1 MREFPEGES
10 EEEEAPLDVIPSY
23 TVSREEMERGFGSMR
38 RILWG
43 LAFLMAVNVG
53 VTLLLSGDRS
63 LIVALSSD
71 GHMQLLSRISD
82 TVYQK
87 NRDRILKTFAT
98 DFLTNLTAY
107 DSFEVSYRFE
117 KALSSMT
124 PGLRRRMKREIVAQN
139 LVATIRKARI
149 HTALVV
155 QGFALRRVA
164 RGVWSVDL
172 SGERT
177 TTVYG
182 QEEGRTLGF
191 TASLLVRKGGATV
204 FNPYGLWVE
213 NFQDQPQE
221 SSPGRSRP

>member
-1 MREFPEGES
+1 MSEYADYEDGEGDR
-10 EEEEAPLDVIPSY
+10 PLGVVPSDA
-23 TVSREEMERGFGSMR
+23 VSREEMDRGFRTVR

-43 LAFLMAVNVG
+43 GIALLVINLG
-53 VTLLLSGDRS
+53 TTLLLSGDRS

-82 TVYQK
+82 AVYRK
-87 NRDRILKTFAT
+87 NLDRIVRTFAT

-117 KALSSMT
+117 KALSVMT
-124 PGLRRRMKREIVAQN
+124 PALRGRMKREIVAQN
-139 LVATIRKARI
+139 LVETVRKARI

-155 QGFALRRVA
+155 RSFSMRRVA
-164 RGVWSVDL
+164 RGVWAVDIA
-172 SGERT
+172 GERT

-182 QEEGRTLGF
+182 QEGGRSQGF
-191 TASLLVRKGGATV
+191 AGRLMVRKGGATV

-213 NFQDQPQE
+213 NFQERPAE
-221 SSPGRSRP
+221 AASPGVRP

>member
-1 MREFPEGES
+1 MREFHDGEAEEG
-10 EEEEAPLDVIPSY
+10 EAPLDVIPSY
-23 TVSREEMERGFGSMR
+23 TVSREELERGFGSMR
-38 RILWG
+38 RLFWG

-98 DFLTNLTAY
+98 DFLSNLTAY

-117 KALSSMT
+117 KALSAMT
-124 PGLRRRMKREIVAQN
+124 PDLRVRMKREIVAQN

-149 HTALVV
+149 HTSLFVRD
-155 QGFALRRVA
+155 FSLRRVA

-172 SGERT
+172 KGERT
-177 TTVYG
+177 TSVYG
-182 QEEGRTLGF
+182 QDGGRRAGF
-191 TASLLVRKGGATV
+191 SARLLIRKGGATA

-221 SSPGRSRP
+221 ISTGGGRP